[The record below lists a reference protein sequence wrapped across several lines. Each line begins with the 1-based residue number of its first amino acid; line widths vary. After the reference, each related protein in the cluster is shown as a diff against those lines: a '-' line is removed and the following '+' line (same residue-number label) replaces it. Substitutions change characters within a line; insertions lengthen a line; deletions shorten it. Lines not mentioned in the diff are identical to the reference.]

1 MTPASVI
8 ELRPPAPETA
18 AAPSV
23 RAIPTELSPAT
34 GCESASAAVAV
45 APAPLP
51 ELAAGQLWVVEISPH
66 DGISALHRAL
76 ITKGHVI
83 IYDRSLEATV
93 AALLPLGGYAEP
105 ASTAQTA
112 QRCIRFTHDGWSV
125 IRLVD
130 RTTPAVRRSGNLWR
144 HRGGPQRPAPYRRRR
159 DRPGAGRGNRR
170 RRADRGLCRG
180 RSGGRPDPL
189 RQSRERAR
197 GVKQPRF
204 NATRRRRSRTP
215 SAS

>member
-93 AALLPLGGYAEP
+93 AALPPLGGYAEP

-130 RTTPAVRRSGNLWR
+130 RTTPAVRRSADLLALARCWQKARTTDEAEIFVATAGGHNARRLTAAAEIAPALAAAIAADGLIVVFAG
-144 HRGGPQRPAPYRRRR
+144 GGPAAVPTLCGSLAN
-159 DRPGAGRGNRR
+159 GLAG
-170 RRADRGLCRG
+170 
-180 RSGGRPDPL
+180 
-189 RQSRERAR
+189 
-197 GVKQPRF
+197 
-204 NATRRRRSRTP
+204 
-215 SAS
+215 

>member
-66 DGISALHRAL
+66 DGMHALHPAL
-76 ITKGHVI
+76 ISTGHLI
-83 IYDRSLEATV
+83 TSDPGLEATV
-93 AALLPLGGYAEP
+93 AVMLPLGGYAEP
-105 ASTAQTA
+105 ASTAYTA
-112 QRCIRFTHDGWSV
+112 
-125 IRLVD
+125 
-130 RTTPAVRRSGNLWR
+130 
-144 HRGGPQRPAPYRRRR
+144 
-159 DRPGAGRGNRR
+159 
-170 RRADRGLCRG
+170 
-180 RSGGRPDPL
+180 
-189 RQSRERAR
+189 
-197 GVKQPRF
+197 
-204 NATRRRRSRTP
+204 
-215 SAS
+215 